1 MDTTNVKPSTNEE
14 NGSAQRSEPSK
25 SDRVIHDSEEHGLEE
40 NVELVDS
47 EWADFERALRY
58 NANFGQ

>member
-1 MDTTNVKPSTNEE
+1 MDKTIEQSIPSTEDVNSSKAEC
-14 NGSAQRSEPSK
+14 SESSK
-25 SDRVIHDSEEHGLEE
+25 SDRVIHDSEHGLEE

-58 NANFGQ
+58 

>member
-1 MDTTNVKPSTNEE
+1 MDKTVQQSIPSTNDA
-14 NGSAQRSEPSK
+14 NSSNAQCAEPSK
-25 SDRVIHDSEEHGLEE
+25 SDRVIHESEDGLEE

-58 NANFGQ
+58 KFC